1 MWRTAGAAVLGLAL
15 IWAGASFF
23 ASRSKAPAPRPAGE
37 LLRLGPYRAG
47 MDLRGAFESLPAP
60 ADRTELTLLLDN
72 TEAWAA
78 RWRLLAA
85 AKRSIDIS
93 YFILR
98 EDLFGAA
105 FLGHLLK
112 KAREGV
118 SIRLLFD
125 GQGTA
130 MSFTSPRGNDWLDT
144 LANSGRI
151 EIKIFRPLLH
161 RYVEALFTVN
171 PVALVASEHDK
182 ILVIDGRAG
191 MIGGRNISA
200 EYFADPDDMPNA
212 FEDMDV
218 LLGGTA
224 IARYLTEAF
233 EAQYRRV
240 AARPVPR
247 ERLDFKSFEEELLR
261 AYRSMDAWLRGE
273 PLPPPAPERD
283 WVDELVRYPRL
294 RGALARPAR
303 APDARAETRLLD
315 SRTRLEPDG
324 DVIGEAFLRLARSAR
339 SHILIQSPYLVLSE
353 AAVQALAEVGR
364 RGTRITILTNSPIS
378 SDNALS
384 QAFFLE
390 QWPEMLARVPN
401 LRIFVAGPPRT
412 LHSKTAVFD
421 DQVALVGTYNLDPIS
436 MDVNSEVMVAVWS
449 QSFARDIARHPQRLI
464 AAGAPQVYEYRI
476 ARDAQGRPQRDA
488 DGRPIVAFG
497 PGDHADPAAWRK
509 IQIYWR
515 LLRAAG
521 KIVGFRPLF

>member
-1 MWRTAGAAVLGLAL
+1 MGLAL
-15 IWAGASFF
+15 IWAGTSFF

-37 LLRLGPYRAG
+37 LQRLGPYRPG
-47 MDLRGAFESLPAP
+47 MDLRAAFESLPAP

-78 RWRLLAA
+78 RWRMLAA
-85 AKRSIDIS
+85 AERSIDIS

-161 RYVEALFTVN
+161 RYIEALLTVN

-212 FEDMDV
+212 FEDTDV
-218 LLGGTA
+218 LLGGAA
-224 IARYLTEAF
+224 IARYLTEAL

-240 AARPVPR
+240 AARPVAA
-247 ERLDFKSFEEELLR
+247 ERLDLASFEEELLH

-273 PLPPPAPERD
+273 PLPAPAASAARVPERD
-283 WVDELVRYPRL
+283 WTEELVRYPRL
-294 RGALARPAR
+294 RGALERPPR

-315 SRTRLEPDG
+315 SRTRLEPGG
-324 DVIGEAFLRLARSAR
+324 DVIGEAFLRLARGAR
-339 SHILIQSPYLVLSE
+339 SHVLIQSPYLVLSE
-353 AAVQALAEVGR
+353 DAVRALAEVGA

-401 LRIFVAGPPRT
+401 LRIFVVGPPRT
-412 LHSKTAVFD
+412 LHSKAAVFD

-449 QSFARDIARHPQRLI
+449 ESFARDIARHPQRLI
-464 AAGAPQVYEYRI
+464 AAGAPHVYEYRI
-476 ARDAQGRPQRDA
+476 ARDAQGRPERGA
-488 DGRPIVAFG
+488 DGRPVVAFG
-497 PGDHADPAAWRK
+497 PADHADPAAWRK
-509 IQIYWR
+509 IRLYWR